1 MDKKGIRGE
10 DDMLK
15 AIAALKAK
23 RNSKTSEIGEMLDR
37 LELEQAPRNPFLSKG
52 TGKPAP
58 APSRPRKTAAAS
70 SFKTGPAKKSIIPK
84 SPTR

>member
-1 MDKKGIRGE
+1 MAKKSIRPE

-23 RNSKTSEIGEMLDR
+23 RKSKTFKIGQMLDK
-37 LELEQAPRNPFLSKG
+37 LELEQAPRRSFISK
-52 TGKPAP
+52 AP
-58 APSRPRKTAAAS
+58 ARKS
-70 SFKTGPAKKSIIPK
+70 KIPK